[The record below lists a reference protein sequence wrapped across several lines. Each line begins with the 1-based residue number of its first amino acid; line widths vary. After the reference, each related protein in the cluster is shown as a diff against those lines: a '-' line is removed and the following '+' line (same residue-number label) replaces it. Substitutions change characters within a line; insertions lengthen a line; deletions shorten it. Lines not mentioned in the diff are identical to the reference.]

1 MHLQSETALFLP
13 KEALPVFFGRR
24 LLKLAYSETE
34 KLKEKPDNQRAN
46 DNIYNLKQAGLF
58 ELMKSPL
65 GL

>member
-1 MHLQSETALFLP
+1 
-13 KEALPVFFGRR
+13 VFFGRR

-34 KLKEKPDNQRAN
+34 KLKGKADNQRAN